1 MHKNGDFKK
10 FGKSAMNRLDKS
22 NDENYAKDE
31 G

>member
-10 FGKSAMNRLDKS
+10 FGKSDMNRLDRS
-22 NDENYAKDE
+22 NDENDAKDS